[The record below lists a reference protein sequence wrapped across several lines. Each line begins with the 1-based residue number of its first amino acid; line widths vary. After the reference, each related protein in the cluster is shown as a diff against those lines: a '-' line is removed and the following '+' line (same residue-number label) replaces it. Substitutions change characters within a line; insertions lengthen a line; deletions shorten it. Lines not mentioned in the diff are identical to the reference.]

1 VRDAVAADEISAERY
16 DSYLRLLE
24 ELERSARAW

>member
-1 VRDAVAADEISAERY
+1 VRDAVAAGDVSGDRY